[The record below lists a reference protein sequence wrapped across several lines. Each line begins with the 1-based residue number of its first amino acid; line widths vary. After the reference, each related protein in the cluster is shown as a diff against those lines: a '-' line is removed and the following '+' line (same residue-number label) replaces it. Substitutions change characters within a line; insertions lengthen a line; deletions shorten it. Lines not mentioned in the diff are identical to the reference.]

1 MRARRI
7 KNGGVSRK
15 TPGPSAT
22 ILRSPQKK
30 VVVSRANKKISIKR
44 KSEGQTKSKSNSKS
58 NHQLPSLLKKGSD
71 LSSNAE
77 RAQLAPRHRI
87 EEGGDLIRRQAR
99 GEGGVIAQLLDVG
112 RAIRA
117 IEDNR
122 QLERATRRARKVI
135 RATTRRVGVE
145 GRLAPIIPRDEH
157 FCDIK
162 LSASA
167 SPARAR
173 RLAVLKGARD
183 LSIQQPHGGHVGVE
197 ARGGV
202 GGHAEFEEED
212 LVCAVEAVVGYGS
225 RARVAAAVARDALGV
240 GEDGEFLVAGDEGV
254 GEDGGGGG
262 AAGALGV
269 EVGEGVAEDVVED
282 AGAVAAVVAE
292 EGQPVELL
300 GCGVVVPAARVGGV
314 GVGGLLLLG
323 GGGCDDGGGG
333 GAGLGLGGD
342 NIGDSSGGGGGG
354 SGDGAAGAEVVVL
367 PGNDLAVN
375 GGSHGIS
382 ALLVGLL
389 DGTGVEGLVAVA
401 AVGVGVALCGG
412 GGLGV
417 GGDLLEGDWAA
428 EVEGDLLVEGGEGS
442 RVGDGRAGALAV
454 GAHRGHL
461 VVGAGVADVGVLDGV
476 DELAEVV
483 AAIEGGA
490 GRALVGDGGGGSK
503 GQDEGGDAH
512 GEMHLGW
519 LFRGLLLLLFS
530 FCS

>member
-44 KSEGQTKSKSNSKS
+44 KSEGQTKAKGTQKAITSYHHSSK
-58 NHQLPSLLKKGSD
+58 KKGSD

-87 EEGGDLIRRQAR
+87 QEGGDLIRRQAR

-145 GRLAPIIPRDEH
+145 GRLAPIIARDQH
-157 FCDIK
+157 LCDIK

-173 RLAVLKGARD
+173 RLAVLQGARD

-212 LVCAVEAVVGYGS
+212 FVCAVEAVVGYGS

-240 GEDGEFLVAGDEGV
+240 GKDGEFLVAGHEGV

-262 AAGALGV
+262 PAGALGV

-292 EGQPVELL
+292 EGQSVEFL
-300 GCGVVVPAARVGGV
+300 GLGVIVPAARVGCV

-333 GAGLGLGGD
+333 SSSASLGLGGD
-342 NIGDSSGGGGGG
+342 IIDDSSGGGGGG
-354 SGDGAAGAEVVVL
+354 SGDGAAGAKVVVL

-375 GGSHGIS
+375 GGSHGLG

-389 DGTGVEGLVAVA
+389 DGAGVEGLVAVA

-428 EVEGDLLVEGGEGS
+428 EVEGDLLVEGGEGAG
-442 RVGDGRAGALAV
+442 VGDGRAGALSV

-490 GRALVGDGGGGSK
+490 GRALVGDGGGGGK

-512 GEMHLGW
+512 GEMHLG
-519 LFRGLLLLLFS
+519 
-530 FCS
+530 